1 MAKHTANMEVKEGVK
16 SEGKGPGDGINISST
31 TLVKW
36 VCRKSNSSLKTEFNL
51 LVEASDEILWKR

>member
-1 MAKHTANMEVKEGVK
+1 MEVKEGVK